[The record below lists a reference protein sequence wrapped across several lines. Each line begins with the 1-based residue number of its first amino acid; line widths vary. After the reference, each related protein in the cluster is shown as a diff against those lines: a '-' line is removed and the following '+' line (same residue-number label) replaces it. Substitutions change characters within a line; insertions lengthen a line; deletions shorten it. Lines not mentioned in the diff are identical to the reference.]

1 MALHH
6 ARAGEVIDLRPLG
19 DDLKHAGTKAIVK
32 TDLFETVRL
41 VVHEGMDIDEHDVDG
56 PIMLHCLEGNVNLGL
71 AGSNVSLRAGQWM
84 YLEGGVRHSVR
95 GIEESS
101 LLLTILFKR

>member
-6 ARAGEVIDLRPLG
+6 ARAGEIIDLRPLG
-19 DDLKHAGTKAIVK
+19 DNLKLARTEAIVK
-32 TDLFETVRL
+32 SDLFEAVRL
-41 VVHEGMDIDEHDVDG
+41 IVHAGMKIDEHDVEG
-56 PIMLHCLEGNVNLGL
+56 PIMLHCLEGHVLLGL
-71 AGSNVSLRAGQWM
+71 AGSNVSLKEGQWM
-84 YLEGGVRHSVR
+84 YLEGGARHSVS